1 MKLTGSLFF
10 QIRFCREETGFLFGR
25 VSALYK
31 GHGLLHFP
39 AEKSRCLHG
48 VCSPFRFFS
57 CSAHHRPGTRTRF
70 SACSTMIAICTRG
83 GTPETPPHPIR
94 KDNRICH

>member
-39 AEKSRCLHG
+39 AEKAVVCTGFAVRADLGRILHKDQGWPISGGRSVNGLRDWG
-48 VCSPFRFFS
+48 VCLRLL
-57 CSAHHRPGTRTRF
+57 R
-70 SACSTMIAICTRG
+70 
-83 GTPETPPHPIR
+83 
-94 KDNRICH
+94 